1 MCERV
6 LIKKEYLFSTLALS
20 GCRELRVMEELWRIF
35 VGVRAPR
42 VRDQS
47 LVFKSEQRAS
57 R

>member
-6 LIKKEYLFSTLALS
+6 PIKKEYLFSTLALS
-20 GCRELRVMEELWRIF
+20 GCRELRVLEELWRIF